1 MSLRCLLNFQVVSS
15 RQLDMPDRILGER
28 FKMFIVPINGFLI
41 LTLFEEEK
49 VGETNVFSQYVL
61 CVLLK
66 L

>member
-1 MSLRCLLNFQVVSS
+1 
-15 RQLDMPDRILGER
+15 
-28 FKMFIVPINGFLI
+28 MFIVPINGFLI